1 MKLKLEINNLAD
13 YIKLLDKA
21 RYHAERLAIIMKEI
35 NQMELEVES
44 GIHSQYEKLENN

>member
-21 RYHAERLAIIMKEI
+21 RYHAERLAIIIK
-35 NQMELEVES
+35 
-44 GIHSQYEKLENN
+44 KLTKWNWR